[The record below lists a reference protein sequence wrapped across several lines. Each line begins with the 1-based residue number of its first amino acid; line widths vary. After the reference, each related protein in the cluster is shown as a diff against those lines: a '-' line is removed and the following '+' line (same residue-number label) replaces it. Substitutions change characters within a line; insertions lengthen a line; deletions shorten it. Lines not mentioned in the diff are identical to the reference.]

1 LIFADSLRRPA
12 GKQVVAVRGPLALDA
27 QTKTSQNLFDKPCRI
42 AGGIRKRA
50 QRSFPAML
58 VGSMRVASD
67 NDRQTTDVQRDA
79 LLDAGVERSAG

>member
-1 LIFADSLRRPA
+1 
-12 GKQVVAVRGPLALDA
+12 
-27 QTKTSQNLFDKPCRI
+27 
-42 AGGIRKRA
+42 
-50 QRSFPAML
+50 ML